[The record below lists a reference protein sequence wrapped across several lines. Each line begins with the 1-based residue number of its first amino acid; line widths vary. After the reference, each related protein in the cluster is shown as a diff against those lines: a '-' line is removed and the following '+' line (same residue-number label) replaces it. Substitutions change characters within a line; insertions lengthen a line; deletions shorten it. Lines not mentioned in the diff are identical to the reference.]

1 MRRKLY
7 YMTKEEDYQS
17 LGQDAAD
24 LYLFRKSNE
33 QAQTDGIKLK
43 IFLISSACIVASFL
57 LFILF

>member
-1 MRRKLY
+1 
-7 YMTKEEDYQS
+7 MTKEEDYQS